1 MTQDERDELTDDL
14 LDVVLPRLE
23 AARERDE
30 LGDIIAAGV
39 DMIAVLLTCAPSE
52 RTAAMIKSVCELLPL
67 LVEKNQGAFDDSP
80 PVATGPAPTLH

>member
-14 LDVVLPRLE
+14 LDVVLPRIE

-39 DMIAVLLTCAPSE
+39 DMIAVLLTNAPSE

-67 LVEKNQGAFDDSP
+67 LVEKNQRAFDDAP